1 MDNND
6 VTEKKI
12 SIDDILAS
20 GYASYS
26 DGDIIVLDNIG
37 NSPME
42 GCVKLDMIMMVYCT
56 RGRLQCDSIGH
67 THTANVGDVLICLP
81 NIAMDNFMIS
91 PDFESKIV
99 GVSFK
104 AAQRNIQI
112 NRDHFD
118 LMSYVATN
126 PVISLDEERQELF
139 LKYYSI
145 ILHKIKSPHG
155 YFHKQIM
162 HSILQCT
169 IYELFAIISPH
180 VDFSNEGGNLKQAN
194 LIFRKFLSLLAKND
208 GRIMSVKKYAED
220 LCITPKYLS
229 SVSKTVSGRTALDL
243 IHESTIKSIEHYL
256 KRSNLSIKEI
266 SEQLG
271 FPNLSFF
278 GKFTKNHL
286 GMSPTQ
292 YRKSQSL
299 KNT

>member
-1 MDNND
+1 MNSDA
-6 VTEKKI
+6 TEKKI
-12 SIDDILAS
+12 SIDEISAS
-20 GYASYS
+20 NYASYT
-26 DGDIIVLDNIG
+26 DGDIIVLDDIG

-56 RGRLQCDSIGH
+56 KGRMQCDSNGH
-67 THTANVGDVLICLP
+67 THIANVGDVLICLP
-81 NIAMDNFMIS
+81 NLVMENFMIS
-91 PDFESKIV
+91 PDFKSKIV

-104 AAQRNIQI
+104 TAQRNIQI
-112 NRDHFD
+112 NRDLID

-126 PVISLDEERQELF
+126 PVISLDKERQELF

-145 ILHKIKSPHG
+145 ISHKIKNPHG

-180 VDFSNEGGNLKQAN
+180 VNFSNEGGSLKQAN
-194 LIFRKFLSLLAKND
+194 LIFRKFVSLLSKNE
-208 GRIMSVKKYAED
+208 GRMMSVKKYAEE

-229 SVSKTVSGRTALDL
+229 FISKSVSGRTALDL
-243 IHESTIKSIEHYL
+243 IHESTVRAIEQYL

-266 SEQLG
+266 SELLD

-278 GKFTKNHL
+278 GKFTKSHL

-292 YRKSQSL
+292 FRKSQSL
-299 KNT
+299 KNH